1 MGLSSKFTGLREPR
15 FTKVMGIHEVSVWSR
30 ELNAGRLISATA
42 GSRSPREILR
52 LLFFYMGLPLAF
64 GLGFGLMRA
73 GMLAPL
79 LSKPASILYWI
90 SLLCVL
96 WLMME
101 VATRVV
107 FHLSRRFTPP
117 LWFVALLGGI
127 LQTLVA
133 TAYLAAHQHLFA
145 AVAIPDV
152 AFTPI
157 FAGDLMQYL
166 NSIPRWLLQNSGPI
180 ALWIGANYFFD
191 RYGGLPRFRS
201 ESGPGAGMGA
211 SEAQAVPAGSASSA
225 VEVPGQSRDLS
236 RVIDGPQAIL
246 EKLPAKARGEIL
258 ALAGEDHYVRVITNR
273 GSALVYGRLSVIAA
287 SMPPEWG
294 LQVHRSNWVS
304 RTAVVKLVNMSG
316 KHRAVLAEGTEI
328 PVSAR
333 YVELL
338 RRLVA

>member
-1 MGLSSKFTGLREPR
+1 MGISSKFVRLRESR
-15 FTKVMGIHEVSVWSR
+15 FTKVLRIRWIGVRSR
-30 ELNAGRLISATA
+30 GLNANRLISATA
-42 GSRSPREILR
+42 GRRSPREILR

-96 WLMME
+96 WLTME

-107 FHLSRRFTPP
+107 FHFGRRFAPP
-117 LWFVALLGGI
+117 LWLVTLLGGI
-127 LQTLVA
+127 LQTLFA
-133 TAYLAAHQHLFA
+133 TAYLATHQRIFA
-145 AVAIPDV
+145 AIAIPEV

-157 FAGDLMQYL
+157 FAGDLAQYL
-166 NSIPRWLLQNSGPI
+166 NSMPRWLLQNSGPI

-191 RYGGLPRFRS
+191 RYAGLPRFRP
-201 ESGPGAGMGA
+201 ESGVGMGEALAEPAGAGDAA
-211 SEAQAVPAGSASSA
+211 SH
-225 VEVPGQSRDLS
+225 SRDIS
-236 RVIDGPQAIL
+236 RIVDGSQAIL

-273 GSALVYGRLSVIAA
+273 GSGLVYGRLSVIAA

-304 RTAVVKLVNMSG
+304 RTAVVKLVNTSG
-316 KHRAVLAEGTEI
+316 KYRAVLADGSEI